1 MSQKWR
7 RKCQRRLRR
16 PKLGYRRRRMIVGR
30 SLSASRFTEGALIAV
45 TGLLALSGTVAAAQ
59 PGDRAQGSD
68 GMEAAKKKAK
78 GGPRAPGPALTTRA
92 AALAAALSCP
102 EGVKGKR
109 DPVLLVPGG
118 GGNPGFVWSP
128 LEPVLRASRYPVCA
142 VTMPLANFG
151 DNQVA
156 AEYIVSSIRAMAAR
170 SGRLVNVIG
179 VSQGGMQ
186 PRWALK
192 WWPDVRSLVGD
203 VIGLAPAN
211 QGFAGAPALCGF
223 PCPPSTRQLIP
234 GSQFLAALNDGDE
247 TPGRLSYSVI
257 SSATDMSEPPLL
269 NELKGESDDSET
281 QVQEICPGREVDHG
295 HIQFDAVAVALVLDA
310 LGHAG
315 PARASRIPNATCAK
329 TYADLID
336 PAEVERQGA
345 AGLDHFF
352 ANYGVAGLSTTEL
365 ALKDYATQPAPR
377 PRATLR
383 IHVRRLG
390 RGHGAALS
398 FVAIGKSGDDRW
410 ALPGARI
417 KVAGRKITTNA
428 NGRARLRLVSS
439 LHGLLRARLVPPGLT
454 PVTAGVRL

>member
-1 MSQKWR
+1 M
-7 RKCQRRLRR
+7 
-16 PKLGYRRRRMIVGR
+16 
-30 SLSASRFTEGALIAV
+30 
-45 TGLLALSGTVAAAQ
+45 GLVALSGTAAATQ
-59 PGDRAQGSD
+59 PGNKAYGS
-68 GMEAAKKKAK
+68 GGTEAAKKKAK
-78 GGPRAPGPALTTRA
+78 RGSRAPGPALTTPA
-92 AALAAALSCP
+92 PTLTAALSCP
-102 EGVKGKR
+102 QGVRGKR
-109 DPVLLVPGG
+109 NPVLLVPGG
-118 GGNPGFVWSP
+118 GGDPGFIFSP
-128 LEPVLRASRYPVCA
+128 LEPVLRANRYPVCA

-151 DNQVA
+151 DNQSA
-156 AEYIVSSIRAMAAR
+156 AEYIVSSIRTMAAR
-170 SGRLVNVIG
+170 SGRPVSVIG

-234 GSQFLAALNDGDE
+234 GSQFLAALNRGDE

-257 SSATDMSEPPLL
+257 SSATDVNEPPPL
-269 NELKGESDDSET
+269 NELKGESDDSKT

-310 LGHAG
+310 LRHAG
-315 PARASRIPNATCAK
+315 PARASRIPTTTCAK

-336 PAEVERQGA
+336 PGEVERQIA
-345 AGLDHFF
+345 AGSDHFF
-352 ANYGVAGLSTTEL
+352 ANYGGAGLSSTEL
-365 ALKDYATQPAPR
+365 ALMDYATQPAPR

-383 IHVRRLG
+383 IHRRQLG
-390 RGHGAALS
+390 ADQGAELS
-398 FVAIGKSGDDRW
+398 FVAIGKSGRDRW

-428 NGRARLRLVSS
+428 RGRASLRLRTVGRGLV
-439 LHGLLRARLVPPGLT
+439 RARLVAPGLA
-454 PVTAGVRL
+454 PVTAGVTL

>member
-1 MSQKWR
+1 MSREWR
-7 RKCQRRLRR
+7 RKRQRGLGGHG
-16 PKLGYRRRRMIVGR
+16 LGYGR
-30 SLSASRFTEGALIAV
+30 QRLGAGRFLPASRLTKGVVSAV
-45 TGLLALSGTVAAAQ
+45 IGLLALSGNAAAAHAN
-59 PGDRAQGSD
+59 R
-68 GMEAAKKKAK
+68 
-78 GGPRAPGPALTTRA
+78 GPRAPGPALTTPA
-92 AALAAALSCP
+92 STLAAALSCP
-102 EGVKGKR
+102 QGVKGKHN
-109 DPVLLVPGG
+109 PVLFVPGG
-118 GGNPGFVWSP
+118 GGDPGFVFSP
-128 LEPVLRASRYPVCA
+128 LYPVLRANRYPVCA

-151 DNQVA
+151 DNQIS
-156 AEYIVSSIRAMAAR
+156 AEYIVSSIRAIAAR
-170 SGRLVNVIG
+170 SGRPVSVIG

-223 PCPPSTRQLIP
+223 PCPPSTRQLLP
-234 GSQFLAALNDGDE
+234 GSQFLAALNRGDE

-257 SSATDMSEPPLL
+257 SSATDVNEPPPLG
-269 NELKGESDDSET
+269 ELRGEGDDSQT

-315 PARASRIPNATCAK
+315 PARASRIPTATCAK

-336 PAEVERQGA
+336 PAEIERQGA
-345 AGLDHFF
+345 AGNDHFF
-352 ANYGVAGLSTTEL
+352 ANYSVAGLSTTEL

-383 IHVRRLG
+383 IHRRDLNGG
-390 RGHGAALS
+390 RGTRLS
-398 FVAIGKSGDDRW
+398 FVASGRSGRDRW

-417 KVAGRKITTNA
+417 KVAGHKIMTNA
-428 NGRARLRLVSS
+428 FGRASLRVKVSPSGS
-439 LHGLLRARLVPPGLT
+439 LHARLIAPGLA
-454 PVTAGVRL
+454 PVTARVPR